1 MLTPEENAIRY
12 QLYNQGLI
20 DKEIAEKVGVSAS
33 AIKYWRTKRNLRA
46 NGGGCGFG
54 NRKVVGGHGSIVIEK
69 ALTPDQ
75 CEDMRRFLSALV
87 KYDDIAR
94 KAGRKLDV
102 NRFMV
107 EYREAYRGQETRQY
121 EAI

>member
-12 QLYNQGLI
+12 QLYSQGLI
-20 DKEIAEKVGVSAS
+20 DREIAERVGVNYRSIAF
-33 AIKYWRTKRNLRA
+33 WRQQRKLPA
-46 NGGGCGFG
+46 NGGGCGWG
-54 NRKVVGGHGSIVIEK
+54 KVRERGSIPMER

-107 EYREAYRGQETRQY
+107 EYREAYRGQES

>member
-20 DKEIAEKVGVSAS
+20 DKEIAEKVGVNNSTIAE
-33 AIKYWRTKRNLRA
+33 WRKQRNIPA
-46 NGGGCGFG
+46 NGGGKGPG
-54 NRKVVGGHGSIVIEK
+54 EWGSIPMQD

-87 KYDDIAR
+87 KYDDIAQE
-94 KAGRKLDV
+94 AGRKLDV
-102 NRFMV
+102 GRFMV
-107 EYREAYRGQETRQY
+107 EYREAYRGQES

>member
-1 MLTPEENAIRY
+1 MLTPEENATRLN
-12 QLYNQGLI
+12 LYHQGLI
-20 DKEIAEKVGVSAS
+20 DKEIAEKVGVNNSTIAE
-33 AIKYWRTKRNLRA
+33 WRKQRNLPA
-46 NGGGCGFG
+46 NGGGKGPG
-54 NRKVVGGHGSIVIEK
+54 ERISIPMER
-69 ALTPDQ
+69 ALNPDQ

-107 EYREAYRGQETRQY
+107 EYREAYRGQES
-121 EAI
+121 EAT

>member
-20 DKEIAEKVGVSAS
+20 DREIAEKVGVNNSTIAE
-33 AIKYWRTKRNLRA
+33 WRKQRNLPA
-46 NGGGCGFG
+46 NGGGKGPG
-54 NRKVVGGHGSIVIEK
+54 ERISIPMER

-75 CEDMRRFLSALV
+75 CEDVRRFLSALV

-107 EYREAYRGQETRQY
+107 EYREAYRGQES

>member
-12 QLYNQGLI
+12 HLYNQGLI
-20 DKEIAEKVGVSAS
+20 DKEIAEKVGVNNSTIAE
-33 AIKYWRTKRNLRA
+33 WRKQRNIPA
-46 NGGGCGFG
+46 NGGGKGPG
-54 NRKVVGGHGSIVIEK
+54 KRISIPMEK

-107 EYREAYRGQETRQY
+107 EYREAYRGQES

>member
-20 DKEIAEKVGVSAS
+20 DKEIAEKVGVNNSTIAE
-33 AIKYWRTKRNLRA
+33 WRKQRNLPA
-46 NGGGCGFG
+46 NGGGKGPG
-54 NRKVVGGHGSIVIEK
+54 ERISIPMEK

-75 CEDMRRFLSALV
+75 CEDVRRFLSALV

-107 EYREAYRGQETRQY
+107 EYREAYRGQES

>member
-20 DKEIAEKVGVSAS
+20 DREIAEKVGVNNSTIAE
-33 AIKYWRTKRNLRA
+33 WRKQRNIPA
-46 NGGGCGFG
+46 NGGGKGPG
-54 NRKVVGGHGSIVIEK
+54 ERDSIPMEK

-75 CEDMRRFLSALV
+75 CEDVRRFLSALV

-102 NRFMV
+102 KRFMV
-107 EYREAYRGQETRQY
+107 EYREAYRGQES

>member
-20 DKEIAEKVGVSAS
+20 DREIAEKVGVNNSTIAE
-33 AIKYWRTKRNLRA
+33 WRKQRNIPA
-46 NGGGCGFG
+46 NGGGKGPG
-54 NRKVVGGHGSIVIEK
+54 ERISIPMEK

-75 CEDMRRFLSALV
+75 CEDVRRFLSALV

-107 EYREAYRGQETRQY
+107 EYREAYRGQES

>member
-12 QLYNQGLI
+12 HLYNQGLL
-20 DKEIAEKVGVSAS
+20 DKAIAERVGVNYRSIAF
-33 AIKYWRTKRNLRA
+33 WRQQRKLPA
-46 NGGGCGFG
+46 NGGGCGWG
-54 NRKVVGGHGSIVIEK
+54 KVRERGSILMQD

-87 KYDDIAR
+87 KYADIAQE
-94 KAGRKLDV
+94 AGRKLDV
-102 NRFMV
+102 GRFMV
-107 EYREAYRGQETRQY
+107 EYREAYRGQES

>member
-1 MLTPEENAIRY
+1 MLTPEENATRLN
-12 QLYNQGLI
+12 LYHQGLI
-20 DKEIAEKVGVSAS
+20 DREIAERVGVNYRSIAF
-33 AIKYWRTKRNLRA
+33 WRQQRKLPA
-46 NGGGCGFG
+46 NGGGCGWG
-54 NRKVVGGHGSIVIEK
+54 KVRERGSIPMER

-107 EYREAYRGQETRQY
+107 EYREVYRQQETMVV
-121 EAI
+121 

>member
-20 DKEIAEKVGVSAS
+20 DKEIAEKAGVTPS
-33 AIKYWRTKRNLRA
+33 AITQWRHTNKLPA

-75 CEDMRRFLSALV
+75 CEDMRRFLSALL
-87 KYDDIAR
+87 KYADIAQE
-94 KAGRKLDV
+94 AGRKLDV
-102 NRFMV
+102 GRFMV

-121 EAI
+121 ETI